1 MGDIEKGRRRLAK
14 ILLTSGKTQC
24 NIYGNSHSLSLSSS
38 GEIPL
43 KKNWTI
49 LLVPHDNVKVRD
61 FILTRPVIVL
71 SVIVLCV
78 GIVGAFL
85 LGFGYYTRS
94 ISAGKLHN
102 LEKENEALR
111 GKVTDLAALT
121 DNLQSRLQKL
131 DSIEAE
137 YRMIAGLSG
146 IDPEVKKAGIG
157 GPGRNGAV
165 DRELEAIGRDARTKI
180 KTSEESLNALVRQAD
195 ILQQSLTESVE
206 QLKFFQDRLNH
217 TPSVWPTV
225 GRLTSHYGSRV
236 HPIFNGIRKHEGI
249 DISAPRGTPV
259 VATAD
264 GKVIY
269 ARWKL
274 GYGQAIEIDHGYD
287 HRTFYA
293 HLSSIKVRQGQH
305 VKRGEIIGLV
315 GNTGVST
322 GPHLHYEVKVS
333 SKSTNPLNYI
343 LGYTVPD

>member
-1 MGDIEKGRRRLAK
+1 M
-14 ILLTSGKTQC
+14 
-24 NIYGNSHSLSLSSS
+24 
-38 GEIPL
+38 

-49 LLVPHDNVKVRD
+49 LLVPHDNIKVRD
-61 FILTRPVIVL
+61 FILTRAAIIVG
-71 SVIVLCV
+71 VVTLCA

-94 ISAGKLHN
+94 VSVSR
-102 LEKENEALR
+102 LEDLERENAALR
-111 GKVTDLAALT
+111 GRVTELAALT
-121 DNLQSRLQKL
+121 GNLQSRLEKL
-131 DSIEAE
+131 DEIEAE

-146 IDPEVKKAGIG
+146 IDPEVKQAGIG
-157 GPGRNGAV
+157 GPRRNGAV
-165 DRELEAIGRDARTKI
+165 QEELEAIEEDMRAKI
-180 KTSEESLNALVRQAD
+180 LDSEESLNALMRRVD
-195 ILQQSLTESVE
+195 ILYQSLNESVD
-206 QLKFFQDRLNH
+206 QLRFFQDRLNH
-217 TPSVWPTV
+217 TPSVWPAV
-225 GRLTSHYGSRV
+225 GRLTSRYGSRV

-259 VATAD
+259 VGTAD
-264 GKVIY
+264 GKVIF

-333 SKSTNPLNYI
+333 GKSKNPLNYI